1 MSEKPTIFTD
11 EFKASHFVLA
21 FSGESIMTAVIHGWD
36 ELLARVHDEYT
47 VNQDEHEELLRR
59 LDDSDAWTNDDWGK
73 PWAYSESTGEIGQ
86 MFIERV
92 TEPGSWRKLTAGG
105 EAEPSIVRR
114 QFPDGSVPETLQ
126 ECAEGWKRHYDRML
140 DDWNV
145 MRQQRDNA
153 LEAEVRALN
162 SIQAMHRDEPSA
174 NVSAL
179 AAELCR
185 KHNDA
190 DRFAVW
196 EIHDVEALIRKQFR
210 ESTPSP
216 VIEGYDREAELLK
229 QLAIVQGER
238 DELAKHFYDAR
249 LIASNHAEHVSRLKQ
264 KLAALEDERDWL
276 KTCTNTR
283 AYGKLQAENDQLRTT
298 VTSLREACEGASQ
311 ALQSPVRQWDERN
324 NRERQ
329 RDFGRTDEPYM
340 IHIARTV
347 IQELT
352 AALQSAL
359 VLRMEKETAAIDHSC
374 FTREGGSR

>member
-1 MSEKPTIFTD
+1 MSETSETVFTD
-11 EFKASHFVLA
+11 ECKASHFVLS
-21 FSGESIMTAVIHGWD
+21 FSGESIMTAVIH
-36 ELLARVHDEYT
+36 
-47 VNQDEHEELLRR
+47 
-59 LDDSDAWTNDDWGK
+59 
-73 PWAYSESTGEIGQ
+73 
-86 MFIERV
+86 
-92 TEPGSWRKLTAGG
+92 
-105 EAEPSIVRR
+105 
-114 QFPDGSVPETLQ
+114 
-126 ECAEGWKRHYDRML
+126 
-140 DDWNV
+140 
-145 MRQQRDNA
+145 A

-190 DRFAVW
+190 DRVAVW
-196 EIHDVEALIRKQFR
+196 EIHDVEALIRRQFR

-276 KTCTNTR
+276 KTCTN
-283 AYGKLQAENDQLRTT
+283 GKLQAENDQLRTT
-298 VTSLREACEGASQ
+298 VTSLREVCEGASQ

-340 IHIARTV
+340 IQVARSVIAQLAT
-347 IQELT
+347 
-352 AALQSAL
+352 ALQSSEA
-359 VLRMEKETAAIDHSC
+359 
-374 FTREGGSR
+374 

>member
-1 MSEKPTIFTD
+1 MSETSETILTD
-11 EFKASHFVLA
+11 ECKASHFVLS
-21 FSGESIMTAVIHGWD
+21 FSGESIMTAVIH
-36 ELLARVHDEYT
+36 
-47 VNQDEHEELLRR
+47 
-59 LDDSDAWTNDDWGK
+59 
-73 PWAYSESTGEIGQ
+73 
-86 MFIERV
+86 
-92 TEPGSWRKLTAGG
+92 
-105 EAEPSIVRR
+105 
-114 QFPDGSVPETLQ
+114 
-126 ECAEGWKRHYDRML
+126 
-140 DDWNV
+140 
-145 MRQQRDNA
+145 A

-190 DRFAVW
+190 DRVAVW
-196 EIHDVEALIRKQFR
+196 EIHDVEALIRRQFR
-210 ESTPSP
+210 ESTPSH
-216 VIEGYDREAELLK
+216 VIEGNDREAELLK

-264 KLAALEDERDWL
+264 KLAALEDERDWM

-329 RDFGRTDEPYM
+329 RDFVRTDEPYM

>member
-1 MSEKPTIFTD
+1 MSETSETVFTD
-11 EFKASHFVLA
+11 ECKASHFVLS
-21 FSGESIMTAVIHGWD
+21 FSGESIMTAVIH
-36 ELLARVHDEYT
+36 
-47 VNQDEHEELLRR
+47 
-59 LDDSDAWTNDDWGK
+59 
-73 PWAYSESTGEIGQ
+73 
-86 MFIERV
+86 
-92 TEPGSWRKLTAGG
+92 
-105 EAEPSIVRR
+105 
-114 QFPDGSVPETLQ
+114 
-126 ECAEGWKRHYDRML
+126 
-140 DDWNV
+140 
-145 MRQQRDNA
+145 A

-162 SIQAMHRDEPSA
+162 SIQAMHRDEPSS

-190 DRFAVW
+190 DRVAVW
-196 EIHDVEALIRKQFR
+196 EIHDVEALIRRQFR

-276 KTCTNTR
+276 KTCTN
-283 AYGKLQAENDQLRTT
+283 GKLQAENDQLRTT

-324 NRERQ
+324 NRELQ

-340 IHIARTV
+340 IQVARSVIAQLAT
-347 IQELT
+347 
-352 AALQSAL
+352 ALQSSEA
-359 VLRMEKETAAIDHSC
+359 
-374 FTREGGSR
+374 

>member
-1 MSEKPTIFTD
+1 MSETSETVFTD
-11 EFKASHFVLA
+11 ECKASHFVLS
-21 FSGESIMTAVIHGWD
+21 FSGESIMTAVIH
-36 ELLARVHDEYT
+36 
-47 VNQDEHEELLRR
+47 
-59 LDDSDAWTNDDWGK
+59 
-73 PWAYSESTGEIGQ
+73 
-86 MFIERV
+86 
-92 TEPGSWRKLTAGG
+92 
-105 EAEPSIVRR
+105 
-114 QFPDGSVPETLQ
+114 
-126 ECAEGWKRHYDRML
+126 
-140 DDWNV
+140 
-145 MRQQRDNA
+145 A

-190 DRFAVW
+190 DRVAVW
-196 EIHDVEALIRKQFR
+196 EIHDVEALIRRQFR

-276 KTCTNTR
+276 KTCTN
-283 AYGKLQAENDQLRTT
+283 GKLQAENDQLRTT

-324 NRERQ
+324 NRELQ

-340 IHIARTV
+340 IQVARSVIAQLAT
-347 IQELT
+347 
-352 AALQSAL
+352 ALQSSEA
-359 VLRMEKETAAIDHSC
+359 
-374 FTREGGSR
+374 